1 MFMPQNKESARLLQ
15 QPDAR
20 NPLRGAP
27 MRSTPIVTFFR
38 QVLKTLIGCIQVIAF
53 FAAVWLGCGGM
64 EWLYHKASALTVF
77 ALFAA
82 LAALVSRELIHRW
95 RDREWD

>member
-1 MFMPQNKESARLLQ
+1 MPRKRESAQLLP

-20 NPLRGAP
+20 NPLRGASK
-27 MRSTPIVTFFR
+27 STPIVTCLAWIL
-38 QVLKTLIGCIQVIAF
+38 QTLIGTAQVAAF
-53 FAAVWLGCGGM
+53 GAVVWLGCGGM
-64 EWLYHKASALTVF
+64 EWLYHKAPSQTVF

-95 RDREWD
+95 RD

>member
-1 MFMPQNKESARLLQ
+1 MPRKRESAQLRQQLSAQGATWVAATKNITILTRLFEAL
-15 QPDAR
+15 
-20 NPLRGAP
+20 
-27 MRSTPIVTFFR
+27 
-38 QVLKTLIGCIQVIAF
+38 QVLWGCIQVAAF
-53 FAAVWLGCGGM
+53 GAAVWLGCGGM
-64 EWLYHKASALTVF
+64 EWLYHKAPSQTVF

>member
-1 MFMPQNKESARLLQ
+1 MLKKESAQLLQ
-15 QPDAR
+15 QLDAR
-20 NPLRGAP
+20 TPLWGASK
-27 MRSTPIVTFFR
+27 STPIVTCLTR
-38 QVLKTLIGCIQVIAF
+38 VLQTLIGTTQVAAF
-53 FAAVWLGCGGM
+53 GAVVWLGCGGI
-64 EWLYHKASALTVF
+64 EWLYHKAPALTVF

>member
-1 MFMPQNKESARLLQ
+1 MLKKESAQLLQ

-27 MRSTPIVTFFR
+27 QSTLIVTCLTR
-38 QVLKTLIGCIQVIAF
+38 VLQTLIGTTQVAAF
-53 FAAVWLGCGGM
+53 GVVVWLGCGGI
-64 EWLYHKASALTVF
+64 EWLYHKAPALTVF

-82 LAALVSRELIHRW
+82 LAALVSRELIHQW

>member
-1 MFMPQNKESARLLQ
+1 MFTPQNKESAQLLQ
-15 QPDAR
+15 QPDAGT
-20 NPLRGAP
+20 PLWGASK
-27 MRSTPIVTFFR
+27 STPIVTCLAWIL
-38 QVLKTLIGCIQVIAF
+38 QTLIGCIQVAVF
-53 FAAVWLGCGGM
+53 FAAVWLACGGM